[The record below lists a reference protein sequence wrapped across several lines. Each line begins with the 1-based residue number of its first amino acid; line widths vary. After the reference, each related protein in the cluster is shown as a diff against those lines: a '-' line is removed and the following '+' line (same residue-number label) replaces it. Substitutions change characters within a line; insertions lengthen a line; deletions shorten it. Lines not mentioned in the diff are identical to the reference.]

1 MMELTR
7 TGPSAAR
14 PKTFGFSDKWLS
26 LFFFFFSFT
35 RLVSKCVW
43 WISDTRGFALI
54 SLVFWDGWMFIQRFK
69 GGAGRNY
76 HLQDKSLPTT
86 PPARSRNRS
95 APHFHN
101 ILDRGE
107 VMLSKW
113 WWEIGKWF
121 WHLYVTCRKWLMQR
135 KRGFATVKRGRNHG
149 DLKQIQCLNHSWER
163 KTQLRF

>member
-1 MMELTR
+1 MKLTR
-7 TGPSAAR
+7 AGPPAAR
-14 PKTFGFSDKWLS
+14 PKSFGFSDKWLS
-26 LFFFFFSFT
+26 LFFVVAFN

-101 ILDRGE
+101 ILDCGE

-135 KRGFATVKRGRNHG
+135 KRGFVTVKRGRNHG
-149 DLKQIQCLNHSWER
+149 DLKQI
-163 KTQLRF
+163 